1 VTRVGHIEAEP
12 GLRLVDE
19 NGTPLELA
27 VRGWDHFR

>member
-12 GLRLVDE
+12 GLRLVDG
-19 NGTPLELA
+19 NGAALELA